1 MGGIFMKIYKLFA
14 AAFLMLSIGLTSA
27 CGQNIMN
34 GYDRTVELKVKLR
47 AVNKTFDI
55 IREVDC
61 RDVSKFRW
69 YEAWGRVKLKDIKPF
84 STGYVDYLLE
94 DRSYIEL
101 NIYIQALCG
110 GNYEDVSMTTS
121 DPELIKRYFKFYA
134 HLDNIDLP
142 SKYRQYIINPYN
154 RPQPAKGSRILSFS
168 VKEIQSKGQ
177 IPRQY
182 AKKTRWLELATMG
195 AKESLFYRARLGM
208 GTLEGYS
215 KVKPLVEALKKETQF
230 RLLPNTETA
239 YLPLYDDIFAEKTP
253 GWTYVNKHG
262 RVKGVPRKSKAVNLE
277 FDNGMWR
284 EAIDNADTV
293 HSYIGPARSEES
305 AYILKGDSTKFSG
318 FFEGPFRWLDFQGR
332 KIDLHN
338 YYKANNAVKHPS
350 SSHPRPFSYLY
361 FYIPE
366 CKCTIWVDGGSWQ
379 LKRLN
384 IGSIYD
390 RHR

>member
-1 MGGIFMKIYKLFA
+1 MMMKYVQLLILLF
-14 AAFLMLSIGLTSA
+14 FTSVMS
-27 CGQNIMN
+27 CSPVFGQNIMN

-110 GNYEDVSMTTS
+110 GNYEDVSMATS
-121 DPELIKRYFKFYA
+121 DPELIKRYFNRYK

-142 SKYRQYIINPYN
+142 SKYRQYILNPSHG
-154 RPQPAKGSRILSFS
+154 PKPEKGSRILSFS

-177 IPRQY
+177 IPRQH
-182 AKKTRWLELATMG
+182 AKKTRWLMWTTMG
-195 AKESLFYRARLGM
+195 AKESLFYRARLGLV
-208 GTLEGYS
+208 TIEGYS
-215 KVKPLVEALKKETQF
+215 KIKPLVEALKGETQF

-239 YLPLYDDIFAEKTP
+239 YLPLYDGVFAKNTP

-262 RVKGVPRKSKAVNLE
+262 RVKGMPRKGTGVNLE
-277 FDNGMWR
+277 FDNGMWH